1 MFFSAIT
8 IKENSL
14 SDEEVFGKR
23 TFERS
28 ESTQEDD
35 KYENTE
41 ELLKDSDYDWED
53 DESKYVGIDVYL

>member
-1 MFFSAIT
+1 MSAI
-8 IKENSL
+8 IIPENSL

-53 DESKYVGIDVYL
+53 DESKYVGIYVYL

>member
-1 MFFSAIT
+1 MSVIFIT
-8 IKENSL
+8 ENSF

-35 KYENTE
+35 KYENIE
-41 ELLKDSDYDWED
+41 ELRKDIDYHRED
-53 DESKYVGIDVYL
+53 DESK